1 MANSKTKESAVA
13 KNTTETKTKVVS
25 EESKNKKKVN
35 IGGKVVFYVLLFLV
49 LLVAGIVLLK
59 NSLSYDE
66 SEVVKYTEKSDIEYK
81 VYLFDNDFYDKE
93 YLEKG
98 DVNLYV
104 ANLIKKI
111 ELDFKYMFET
121 EAKENLNFT
130 YSIVGKLSITNADG
144 TKSYYKKSYVLL
156 DEKKVSMENK
166 DYQIINEVIDIDY
179 VYYNSLAN
187 RFKNSYGIDTV
198 STLTVYML
206 VDKTSGVENDIVKD
220 SNNTMNFVIPLSEK
234 AVDISLD
241 YKAIN
246 EASTIVK
253 AESVAIGNVVYLGA
267 AIVLVIISLIILIKI
282 MRMLYST
289 APKKNNYDKYVNK
302 ILREYDRLIAETGTL
317 LSFENKQ
324 IITINKF
331 TELLDIHD
339 NLQLPIMYYVIAKHQ
354 KCYFYIAHNET
365 IYLLTINADDFDKE
379 KAKGD

>member
-1 MANSKTKESAVA
+1 MANSKTKSAVA
-13 KNTTETKTKVVS
+13 KNTTKDKPKVVS

-339 NLQLPIMYYVIAKHQ
+339 NLQLPIMYYVITKHQ

>member
-1 MANSKTKESAVA
+1 MANSKTKSAVA
-13 KNTTETKTKVVS
+13 KNTTKDKPKVVS